1 MWEYPIARAYADA
14 RIVKI
19 AGGSIE
25 IMKHIIGRQLFADN
39 TSRDKDAILN
49 GVAGVNPVL
58 RSSSTMSPFD
68 LSAPTCSPA
77 SASSS
82 PAAAPAWARSWRAS
96 SSRHGAAVHI
106 CGRREG
112 VLQAG
117 GDRAAGE
124 RAAHGGSAQ
133 YHICD
138 VRDAEQI
145 EAMVERIWAGGPL
158 TGLVN
163 NAAANFIS
171 PSVDISPRGFAAVR
185 STVMDGALF
194 ATLACG
200 RRWIAQGLPGSVV
213 SMLVTWVWTG
223 SAYVLPSTMAK
234 TAVHA
239 MTMSLA
245 VEWGKHNIRVN
256 AVAPGPFPTESAWE
270 KLAPIPKANVGAA
283 SADEVPMGRFG
294 SMHELCNLLTF
305 LQADGCEYL
314 TGQNIA
320 IDGGHHL
327 AAPSTFA
334 ALGKLTP
341 RGLGRSQ
348 GAGAGRAEQEKAQ
361 RSAG

>member
-1 MWEYPIARAYADA
+1 MTPSTFRADVLAGKRILITGGGTGLGKELAR
-14 RIVKI
+14 
-19 AGGSIE
+19 
-25 IMKHIIGRQLFADN
+25 QF
-39 TSRDKDAILN
+39 
-49 GVAGVNPVL
+49 VA
-58 RSSSTMSPFD
+58 
-68 LSAPTCSPA
+68 
-77 SASSS
+77 
-82 PAAAPAWARSWRAS
+82 
-96 SSRHGAAVHI
+96 HGASVHI
-106 CGRREG
+106 CGRRQA
-112 VLQAG
+112 VLEQATAELQQ
-117 GDRAAGE
+117 AAQ
-124 RAAHGGSAQ
+124 HGGTAEW
-133 YHICD
+133 HICD
-138 VRDAEQI
+138 VREPEQI

-200 RRWIAQGLPGSVV
+200 RRWIQQGLPGSVV

-294 SMHELCNLLTF
+294 RMPELCNLLTF
-305 LQADGCEYL
+305 LQADGCDYL

-320 IDGGHHL
+320 IDGAHHL

-334 ALGKLTP
+334 ALGKLTADDWAEAKTLV
-341 RGLGRSQ
+341 R
-348 GAGAGRAEQEKAQ
+348 GRAEKEKDQ
-361 RSAG
+361 RSTG

>member
-1 MWEYPIARAYADA
+1 MTPSTFRADVLAGK
-14 RIVKI
+14 RILVT
-19 AGGSIE
+19 GGGTGLGKELS
-25 IMKHIIGRQLFADN
+25 RQFA
-39 TSRDKDAILN
+39 SQ
-49 GVAGVNPVL
+49 G
-58 RSSSTMSPFD
+58 
-68 LSAPTCSPA
+68 A
-77 SASSS
+77 S
-82 PAAAPAWARSWRAS
+82 
-96 SSRHGAAVHI
+96 VHI
-106 CGRREG
+106 CGRREN
-112 VLQAG
+112 VLQAAVEELN
-117 GDRAAGE
+117 RT
-124 RAAHGGSAQ
+124 AAHGGKVQ
-133 YHICD
+133 HHICD
-138 VRDAEQI
+138 VREAGQI
-145 EAMVERIWAGGPL
+145 EAMVERIWAEGPL

-171 PSVDISPRGFAAVR
+171 PSIDISPRGFAAVR

-194 ATLACG
+194 STLACG
-200 RRWIAQGLPGSVV
+200 RRWIEQGLPGSVV

-223 SAYVLPSTMAK
+223 SAYVLPSVMAK

-245 VEWGKHNIRVN
+245 VEWGRHNIRVN

-283 SADEVPMGRFG
+283 SDEDVPMGRFG
-294 SMHELCNLLTF
+294 RMHELCNLLTF

-341 RGLGRSQ
+341 EDWAQAKALVR
-348 GAGAGRAEQEKAQ
+348 GRAEKEKAQ

>member
-1 MWEYPIARAYADA
+1 MRPDALQGKRILITGGGTGLGKELARA
-14 RIVKI
+14 
-19 AGGSIE
+19 
-25 IMKHIIGRQLFADN
+25 F
-39 TSRDKDAILN
+39 
-49 GVAGVNPVL
+49 
-58 RSSSTMSPFD
+58 
-68 LSAPTCSPA
+68 SAQ
-77 SASSS
+77 
-82 PAAAPAWARSWRAS
+82 
-96 SSRHGAAVHI
+96 GAAVHI
-106 CGRREG
+106 CGRRQG
-112 VLQAG
+112 VLDETVAELQ
-117 GDRAAGE
+117 RTL
-124 RAAHGGSAQ
+124 AHGGSIES
-133 YHICD
+133 HICD
-138 VRDAEQI
+138 VREADQI
-145 EAMVERIWAGGPL
+145 ENMIETIWQGGPL

-171 PSVDISPRGFAAVR
+171 PSIDISPRGFAAVR

-194 ATLACG
+194 STLACG
-200 RRWIAQGLPGSVV
+200 RRWIEQGLPGSVV

-223 SAYVLPSTMAK
+223 SAYVLPSVMAK

-245 VEWGKHNIRVN
+245 VEWGKNNIRVN
-256 AVAPGPFPTESAWE
+256 AVAPGPFPTEGAWE

-283 SADEVPMGRFG
+283 SADEVPMQRFG
-294 SMHELCNLLTF
+294 KMAELCNLLTF

-341 RGLGRSQ
+341 EDWAEAKTLVR
-348 GAGAGRAEQEKAQ
+348 GRAEQEKTQ

>member
-1 MWEYPIARAYADA
+1 MNTPSTFRADVLAGKRILITGGGTGLGKELAR
-14 RIVKI
+14 
-19 AGGSIE
+19 
-25 IMKHIIGRQLFADN
+25 HF
-39 TSRDKDAILN
+39 
-49 GVAGVNPVL
+49 VA
-58 RSSSTMSPFD
+58 
-68 LSAPTCSPA
+68 
-77 SASSS
+77 
-82 PAAAPAWARSWRAS
+82 
-96 SSRHGAAVHI
+96 HGAAVFI

-112 VLQAG
+112 VLQAAV
-117 GDRAAGE
+117 DELRAA
-124 RAAHGGSAQ
+124 AQHGGCVE
-133 YHICD
+133 YHVCD
-138 VRDAEQI
+138 VREADQI
-145 EAMVERIWAGGPL
+145 EAMVDKIWAGGPL

-171 PSVDISPRGFAAVR
+171 PSTEISPRGFAAVR

-200 RRWIAQGLPGSVV
+200 RRWIRDGLPGSVV

-294 SMHELCNLLTF
+294 RMPELCNLLTF
-305 LQADGCEYL
+305 LQSDGCEYL

-334 ALGKLTP
+334 ALGRLTP
-341 RGLGRSQ
+341 EDWAEAKASV
-348 GAGAGRAEQEKAQ
+348 RAKAAVEKSQ
-361 RSAG
+361 RSTG

>member
-1 MWEYPIARAYADA
+1 MNLSSFRPDVLAGKRILITGGGTGLGKELARQF
-14 RIVKI
+14 VSQ
-19 AGGSIE
+19 G
-25 IMKHIIGRQLFADN
+25 
-39 TSRDKDAILN
+39 
-49 GVAGVNPVL
+49 
-58 RSSSTMSPFD
+58 
-68 LSAPTCSPA
+68 A
-77 SASSS
+77 S
-82 PAAAPAWARSWRAS
+82 
-96 SSRHGAAVHI
+96 VHI
-106 CGRREG
+106 CGRREA
-112 VLQAG
+112 VLQGAVAELST
-117 GDRAAGE
+117 AAK
-124 RAAHGGSAQ
+124 HGGKIE
-133 YHICD
+133 YHLCD
-138 VRDAEQI
+138 VREAEHI
-145 EAMVERIWAGGPL
+145 EAMVARIWEGGPL

-194 ATLACG
+194 STLACG
-200 RRWIAQGLPGSVV
+200 KRWIKEGLPGSVV

-223 SAYVLPSTMAK
+223 SAYVLPSAMAK

-245 VEWGKHNIRVN
+245 VEWGQHNIRVN

-283 SADEVPMGRFG
+283 SKDEVPMQRFG
-294 SMHELCNLLTF
+294 RMHELCNLLTF

-334 ALGKLTP
+334 AMGKLTP
-341 RGLGRSQ
+341 EDW
-348 GAGAGRAEQEKAQ
+348 AEAKAVVRARAQDEKAQ
-361 RSAG
+361 RNTGS

>member
-1 MWEYPIARAYADA
+1 MTLSTFRAD
-14 RIVKI
+14 V
-19 AGGSIE
+19 
-25 IMKHIIGRQLFADN
+25 
-39 TSRDKDAILN
+39 
-49 GVAGVNPVL
+49 
-58 RSSSTMSPFD
+58 
-68 LSAPTCSPA
+68 LSAKRILITGGGTGLGKEL
-77 SASSS
+77 
-82 PAAAPAWARSWRAS
+82 ARHFVA
-96 SSRHGAAVHI
+96 HGAAVHI
-106 CGRREG
+106 CGRREA
-112 VLQAG
+112 VLQAAVTELQ
-117 GDRAAGE
+117 AAAE
-124 RAAHGGSAQ
+124 HGGTIE
-133 YHICD
+133 HHVCD
-138 VRDAEQI
+138 VRDAAQI
-145 EAMVERIWAGGPL
+145 EAMVDRIWAGGPL

-163 NAAANFIS
+163 NAAANFIA
-171 PSVDISPRGFAAVR
+171 PSVEISPRGFEAVR
-185 STVMDGALF
+185 STVMDGALY

-245 VEWGKHNIRVN
+245 VEWGRHNIRVN

-294 SMHELCNLLTF
+294 RMPELCNLLTF
-305 LQADGCEYL
+305 LQADGCDYL

-341 RGLGRSQ
+341 EDWAEAKAVVRE
-348 GAGAGRAEQEKAQ
+348 RAAKEKAQ
-361 RSAG
+361 RSTG

>member
-1 MWEYPIARAYADA
+1 MTPSTFRPDVLAGKRILVTGGGTGLGKEMARTF
-14 RIVKI
+14 V
-19 AGGSIE
+19 G
-25 IMKHIIGRQLFADN
+25 
-39 TSRDKDAILN
+39 
-49 GVAGVNPVL
+49 
-58 RSSSTMSPFD
+58 
-68 LSAPTCSPA
+68 
-77 SASSS
+77 
-82 PAAAPAWARSWRAS
+82 
-96 SSRHGAAVHI
+96 HGASVHI

-112 VLQAG
+112 VLQE
-117 GDRAAGE
+117 AAE
-124 RAAHGGSAQ
+124 ELRSAAQHGGSIAT
-133 YHICD
+133 HVCD
-138 VRDAEQI
+138 VREAEQI
-145 EAMVERIWAGGPL
+145 EAMVDRIWAGGPL

-171 PSVDISPRGFAAVR
+171 PSTEISPRGFAAVR

-200 RRWIAQGLPGSVV
+200 KRWIRDGLPGSVV

-294 SMHELCNLLTF
+294 RMPELTNLLTF

-341 RGLGRSQ
+341 EDWAEAKALVR
-348 GAGAGRAEQEKAQ
+348 GRAEREKAQ
-361 RSAG
+361 RSTG

>member
-1 MWEYPIARAYADA
+1 MNTPSADA
-14 RIVKI
+14 FRSDVLAGKRILI
-19 AGGSIE
+19 TGGGTGLGKE
-25 IMKHIIGRQLFADN
+25 L
-39 TSRDKDAILN
+39 
-49 GVAGVNPVL
+49 
-58 RSSSTMSPFD
+58 
-68 LSAPTCSPA
+68 
-77 SASSS
+77 
-82 PAAAPAWARSWRAS
+82 ARSFVS
-96 SSRHGAAVHI
+96 HGAAVHI
-106 CGRREG
+106 CGRRQA
-112 VLQAG
+112 VLDGTVEELRREAS
-117 GDRAAGE
+117 
-124 RAAHGGSAQ
+124 HGGTIAS
-133 YHICD
+133 HICD

-145 EAMVERIWAGGPL
+145 EAMVDTIWQGGAL
-158 TGLVN
+158 TGLIN

-171 PSVDISPRGFAAVR
+171 PSIDISPRGFAAVR

-223 SAYVLPSTMAK
+223 SAYVLPSVMAK

-245 VEWGKHNIRVN
+245 VEWGRHNIRVN

-283 SADEVPMGRFG
+283 SSEQVPMKRFG
-294 SMHELCNLLTF
+294 KMHELCNLLTF

-334 ALGKLTP
+334 ELGNLTP
-341 RGLGRSQ
+341 EDWAQAKTLVRS
-348 GAGAGRAEQEKAQ
+348 RAEQEKAQ
-361 RSAG
+361 RTTKD

>member
-1 MWEYPIARAYADA
+1 MTPSTFRADVLAGKRILITGGGTGLGKELAR
-14 RIVKI
+14 
-19 AGGSIE
+19 
-25 IMKHIIGRQLFADN
+25 HF
-39 TSRDKDAILN
+39 
-49 GVAGVNPVL
+49 VA
-58 RSSSTMSPFD
+58 
-68 LSAPTCSPA
+68 
-77 SASSS
+77 
-82 PAAAPAWARSWRAS
+82 
-96 SSRHGAAVHI
+96 HGASVHI
-106 CGRREG
+106 CGRRQA
-112 VLQAG
+112 VLEQA
-117 GDRAAGE
+117 AAE
-124 RAAHGGSAQ
+124 LQKAAQHGGTAEW
-133 YHICD
+133 HICD
-138 VRDAEQI
+138 VREAEQI
-145 EAMVERIWAGGPL
+145 EAMVERIWSGGPL

-200 RRWIAQGLPGSVV
+200 RRWIAEGLPGSVV

-294 SMHELCNLLTF
+294 RMPELCNLLTF

-341 RGLGRSQ
+341 DDWAEAKALVR
-348 GAGAGRAEQEKAQ
+348 GRAEKEKDQ
-361 RSAG
+361 RSTG

>member
-1 MWEYPIARAYADA
+1 MTPSTFRADVLAGKRILITGGGTGLGKELARQF
-14 RIVKI
+14 VSQ
-19 AGGSIE
+19 G
-25 IMKHIIGRQLFADN
+25 
-39 TSRDKDAILN
+39 
-49 GVAGVNPVL
+49 
-58 RSSSTMSPFD
+58 
-68 LSAPTCSPA
+68 A
-77 SASSS
+77 S
-82 PAAAPAWARSWRAS
+82 
-96 SSRHGAAVHI
+96 VHI
-106 CGRREG
+106 CGRREA
-112 VLQAG
+112 VLQGAVAEL
-117 GDRAAGE
+117 RQSAQ
-124 RAAHGGSAQ
+124 HGGSVEH
-133 YHICD
+133 HICD
-138 VRDAEQI
+138 VRDAEAI
-145 EAMVERIWAGGPL
+145 DTMVERIWSGGAL

-194 ATLACG
+194 STLACG
-200 RRWIAQGLPGSVV
+200 KRWIAQGLPGSVV

-223 SAYVLPSTMAK
+223 SAYVLPSAMAK

-294 SMHELCNLLTF
+294 RMPELCNLLTF
-305 LQADGCEYL
+305 LQADGCDYL

-341 RGLGRSQ
+341 ADWAEAKALVR
-348 GAGAGRAEQEKAQ
+348 GRAEAEKAQ

>member
-1 MWEYPIARAYADA
+1 M
-14 RIVKI
+14 
-19 AGGSIE
+19 
-25 IMKHIIGRQLFADN
+25 
-39 TSRDKDAILN
+39 
-49 GVAGVNPVL
+49 
-58 RSSSTMSPFD
+58 
-68 LSAPTCSPA
+68 
-77 SASSS
+77 SASTFRDDVLTGKRILVTGAGTGLGKELARHF
-82 PAAAPAWARSWRAS
+82 AA
-96 SSRHGAAVHI
+96 HGASVHI
-106 CGRREG
+106 CGRREA
-112 VLQAG
+112 VLQQAVEEL
-117 GDRAAGE
+117 RATA
-124 RAAHGGSAQ
+124 RHGGSVE
-133 YHICD
+133 HHVCD

-145 EAMVERIWAGGPL
+145 DAMVERIWQAGPL
-158 TGLVN
+158 TGLIN
-163 NAAANFIS
+163 NAAANFIT
-171 PSVDISPRGFAAVR
+171 PSDQISPRGFEAVR

-223 SAYVLPSTMAK
+223 SAYVLPSAMAK

-283 SADEVPMGRFG
+283 SKDEVPMQRFG
-294 SMHELCNLLTF
+294 RTEELCNLVTF
-305 LQADGCEYL
+305 LQADGCDYL

-334 ALGKLTP
+334 ALAKLTP
-341 RGLGRSQ
+341 ADWAEAKSLVRGK
-348 GAGAGRAEQEKAQ
+348 AEQEKIH
-361 RSAG
+361 RSIG

>member
-1 MWEYPIARAYADA
+1 MTPSTFRADVLAGKRILITGGGTGLGKEIAL
-14 RIVKI
+14 
-19 AGGSIE
+19 
-25 IMKHIIGRQLFADN
+25 QFA
-39 TSRDKDAILN
+39 AQ
-49 GVAGVNPVL
+49 G
-58 RSSSTMSPFD
+58 
-68 LSAPTCSPA
+68 A
-77 SASSS
+77 S
-82 PAAAPAWARSWRAS
+82 
-96 SSRHGAAVHI
+96 VHI

-112 VLQAG
+112 VLQQAVAELQS
-117 GDRAAGE
+117 AAQF
-124 RAAHGGSAQ
+124 GGSAR

-138 VRDAEQI
+138 VREADQI
-145 EAMVERIWAGGPL
+145 EAMVDHIWAGGAL

-171 PSVDISPRGFAAVR
+171 PSVNISPRGFAAVR

-194 ATLACG
+194 STLACG
-200 RRWIAQGLPGSVV
+200 RRWIEQGLPGSVV

-223 SAYVLPSTMAK
+223 SAYVLPSVMAK

-245 VEWGKHNIRVN
+245 VEWGRHNIRVN

-283 SADEVPMGRFG
+283 SKDEVPMQRFG
-294 SMHELCNLLTF
+294 RMHELCNLLTF

-341 RGLGRSQ
+341 EDWAEAKTVVR
-348 GAGAGRAEQEKAQ
+348 ARAEAEKAQ
-361 RSAG
+361 RSAA

>member
-1 MWEYPIARAYADA
+1 MTPSTFRADVLAGKRILITGGGTGLGKELAR
-14 RIVKI
+14 
-19 AGGSIE
+19 
-25 IMKHIIGRQLFADN
+25 HF
-39 TSRDKDAILN
+39 
-49 GVAGVNPVL
+49 VA
-58 RSSSTMSPFD
+58 
-68 LSAPTCSPA
+68 
-77 SASSS
+77 
-82 PAAAPAWARSWRAS
+82 
-96 SSRHGAAVHI
+96 HGASVHI
-106 CGRREG
+106 CGRREA
-112 VLQAG
+112 VLQGAV
-117 GDRAAGE
+117 AELQAS
-124 RAAHGGSAQ
+124 AQHGGRVEH
-133 YHICD
+133 HICD
-138 VRDAEQI
+138 VRDADAI
-145 EAMVERIWAGGPL
+145 DAMVEAIWAGGPL
-158 TGLVN
+158 TGLIN

-171 PSVDISPRGFAAVR
+171 PSIDISPRGFAAVR

-245 VEWGKHNIRVN
+245 VEWGKNNIRVN

-283 SADEVPMGRFG
+283 SSDEVPMGRFG
-294 SMHELCNLLTF
+294 RMPELCNLLTF
-305 LQADGCEYL
+305 LQADGCDYL

-341 RGLGRSQ
+341 EDWAEANSLVRGRSDHD
-348 GAGAGRAEQEKAQ
+348 KAQ
-361 RSAG
+361 RSVG

>member
-1 MWEYPIARAYADA
+1 MTHPPFRQDALAGKRILVTGAGTGLGKELAR
-14 RIVKI
+14 
-19 AGGSIE
+19 
-25 IMKHIIGRQLFADN
+25 HFA
-39 TSRDKDAILN
+39 A
-49 GVAGVNPVL
+49 
-58 RSSSTMSPFD
+58 
-68 LSAPTCSPA
+68 
-77 SASSS
+77 
-82 PAAAPAWARSWRAS
+82 
-96 SSRHGAAVHI
+96 HGASVHI
-106 CGRREG
+106 CGRREA
-112 VLQAG
+112 VLQQTVEEL
-117 GDRAAGE
+117 RATA
-124 RAAHGGSAQ
+124 RHGGTIE
-133 YHICD
+133 HHVCD
-138 VRDAEQI
+138 VRDADQI
-145 EAMVERIWAGGPL
+145 EAMVEKIWQGGPL
-158 TGLVN
+158 TGLIN

-171 PSVDISPRGFAAVR
+171 PSAEISPRGFAAVR

-194 ATLACG
+194 STLACG

-283 SADEVPMGRFG
+283 SSDEVPMQRFG
-294 SMHELCNLLTF
+294 RMEELCNLLTF
-305 LQADGCEYL
+305 LQADGCDYL

-334 ALGKLTP
+334 ALGKLTAEDWAEAKSLV
-341 RGLGRSQ
+341 RGK
-348 GAGAGRAEQEKAQ
+348 AEQEKAQ
-361 RSAG
+361 RSTG

>member
-1 MWEYPIARAYADA
+1 MTPAPHLGTFRADVLAGKRILITGGGTGLGKELAR
-14 RIVKI
+14 
-19 AGGSIE
+19 
-25 IMKHIIGRQLFADN
+25 HF
-39 TSRDKDAILN
+39 
-49 GVAGVNPVL
+49 VA
-58 RSSSTMSPFD
+58 
-68 LSAPTCSPA
+68 
-77 SASSS
+77 
-82 PAAAPAWARSWRAS
+82 
-96 SSRHGAAVHI
+96 HGASVYI
-106 CGRREG
+106 CGRRDAVLRQTVSE
-112 VLQAG
+112 LQA
-117 GDRAAGE
+117 AAQ
-124 RAAHGGSAQ
+124 HGGRIAR
-133 YHICD
+133 HVCD
-138 VRDAEQI
+138 VREADQI
-145 EAMVERIWAGGPL
+145 EAMVETIWKEGPL

-194 ATLACG
+194 STLACG
-200 RRWIAQGLPGSVV
+200 RRWIAEGLPGSVV

-239 MTMSLA
+239 MTLSLA
-245 VEWGKHNIRVN
+245 VEWGRHNIRVN

-283 SADEVPMGRFG
+283 SAHEVPMGRFG
-294 SMHELCNLLTF
+294 RIPELCNLLTF

-341 RGLGRSQ
+341 ADWAEAKALVRGK
-348 GAGAGRAEQEKAQ
+348 AEQEKKE
-361 RSAG
+361 RSTG

>member
-1 MWEYPIARAYADA
+1 MALKQHPFRADVLAGKRILITGGGTGLGKELAR
-14 RIVKI
+14 
-19 AGGSIE
+19 
-25 IMKHIIGRQLFADN
+25 HF
-39 TSRDKDAILN
+39 
-49 GVAGVNPVL
+49 VA
-58 RSSSTMSPFD
+58 
-68 LSAPTCSPA
+68 
-77 SASSS
+77 
-82 PAAAPAWARSWRAS
+82 
-96 SSRHGAAVHI
+96 HGASVHI
-106 CGRREG
+106 CGRRQA
-112 VLQAG
+112 VLEQTTAELQE
-117 GDRAAGE
+117 AAQ
-124 RAAHGGSAQ
+124 HGGSVEW
-133 YHICD
+133 HICD
-138 VRDAEQI
+138 VREAEQI
-145 EAMVERIWAGGPL
+145 EAMVERIWSGGPL

-194 ATLACG
+194 STLACG

-294 SMHELCNLLTF
+294 RMPELCNLLTF

-334 ALGKLTP
+334 ALGKLTAEDWAEAKALV
-341 RGLGRSQ
+341 R
-348 GAGAGRAEQEKAQ
+348 GRAEKEKDQ
-361 RSAG
+361 RSTG

>member
-1 MWEYPIARAYADA
+1 VTASTFRADVLAGKRILITGGGTGIGKELAR
-14 RIVKI
+14 
-19 AGGSIE
+19 
-25 IMKHIIGRQLFADN
+25 HF
-39 TSRDKDAILN
+39 
-49 GVAGVNPVL
+49 VA
-58 RSSSTMSPFD
+58 
-68 LSAPTCSPA
+68 
-77 SASSS
+77 
-82 PAAAPAWARSWRAS
+82 
-96 SSRHGAAVHI
+96 HGAAVHI
-106 CGRREG
+106 CGRREA
-112 VLQAG
+112 VLGQAVAEL
-117 GDRAAGE
+117 RAA
-124 RAAHGGSAQ
+124 AQ
-133 YHICD
+133 HDGTAEFHVCD

-163 NAAANFIS
+163 NAAANFIA
-171 PSVDISPRGFAAVR
+171 PSIDISPRGFAAVR

-200 RRWIAQGLPGSVV
+200 KRWIAQGLPGSVV

-294 SMHELCNLLTF
+294 RMPELCNLLTF

-341 RGLGRSQ
+341 EDWAEAKALVRS
-348 GAGAGRAEQEKAQ
+348 RAEQEKTQ
-361 RSAG
+361 RNVG